1 MGEVS
6 FLVML
11 YNSVLHFSPLQMRKL
26 RVLSYNSAVFFFS
39 LFPMLINQS
48 DLSQKKKIQI
58 SLLAIKLQ
66 SEAGLKEEISEKLL
80 QVTCFSSIPNSILG
94 SS

>member
-26 RVLSYNSAVFFFS
+26 RVLSYNSAVFFFFHCFQCLS
-39 LFPMLINQS
+39 INLI
-48 DLSQKKKIQI
+48 LVKKKKIQI

-66 SEAGLKEEISEKLL
+66 SEAGLKEEISEKLGPA
-80 QVTCFSSIPNSILG
+80 S
-94 SS
+94 